1 MSEKFCLKWNDFQ
14 ESLLD
19 SYKNL
24 KDDASFADVTLVS
37 DDQVQ
42 IPVHK
47 FALSSC
53 SSFFKTILLN
63 NPHNNPLLFLNGI
76 NSTILKSIIDYI
88 YCGEAQL
95 YHEQLDAFLEVA
107 HKLKIEGLLSTDN
120 VVPDDAVSLDETII
134 DDTYV
139 QEITENMDYKQQIE
153 GLLSTN
159 NVVPDDT
166 VSMDENNI
174 DDTNV
179 QLFTDNMDSDMHI
192 KREDRNERGRNVE
205 KNTKTVAVVQ
215 GETNEEDLIQMKRVM
230 IAKEN
235 GLFRCIVCQRVM
247 KNYTN
252 SLKHVEKHIE
262 GLSFNCQ
269 QCEKQF
275 RSKNSLYKH
284 TQICHRNK

>member
-95 YHEQLDAFLEVA
+95 YHGQLDAFLEVA

-120 VVPDDAVSLDETII
+120 VVPDDAVSLDENII
-134 DDTYV
+134 NDTNV
-139 QEITENMDYKQQIE
+139 QEITENMDYKQQIKR
-153 GLLSTN
+153 G
-159 NVVPDDT
+159 
-166 VSMDENNI
+166 
-174 DDTNV
+174 
-179 QLFTDNMDSDMHI
+179 DS
-192 KREDRNERGRNVE
+192 RGRRRNVE
-205 KNTKTVAVVQ
+205 KNTEKVAVVQ
-215 GETNEEDLIQMKRVM
+215 GESNEEDLKQTKRDM

-235 GLFRCIVCQRVM
+235 GSFRCVVCQRVM
-247 KNYTN
+247 KDYTN

-269 QCEKQF
+269 HCKKQF
-275 RSKNSLYKH
+275 RYKTWLYKH
-284 TQICHRNK
+284 AIIYHRLK

>member
-1 MSEKFCLKWNDFQ
+1 MSEKFCLNWNDFQ
-14 ESLLD
+14 VSILN

-24 KDDASFADVTLVS
+24 KDDTSYADVTLVS

-47 FALSSC
+47 FALSSS

-95 YHEQLDAFLEVA
+95 YHGQLDAFLEVA

-120 VVPDDAVSLDETII
+120 VVPDDAVSLDENII
-134 DDTYV
+134 NDTNV

-153 GLLSTN
+153 GLLSPN

-166 VSMDENNI
+166 VSLDENVI

-179 QLFTDNMDSDMHI
+179 QEITENMDYKQQI
-192 KREDRNERGRNVE
+192 KRGDSRGRRRNVE
-205 KNTKTVAVVQ
+205 KNTKTAAVVQ
-215 GETNEEDLIQMKRVM
+215 GESNEEDLKQTKRDM

-235 GLFRCIVCQRVM
+235 GSFRCVVCQRVM
-247 KNYTN
+247 KDYTN

-269 QCEKQF
+269 HCKKQF
-275 RSKNSLYKH
+275 RYKTWLYKH
-284 TQICHRNK
+284 AIIYHRLK